1 MCRSSAKGRATGCG
15 RQLLRG
21 RSSGWLLPGGCG
33 WLLLLRSSDWSGWL
47 LRSSGSLLRGG
58 SGVNVA
64 GGCHESA
71 SRGEKR
77 PTKLTLGDGWKTCRA
92 LDFETEER
100 RIDEQYRTNTVC
112 NKRSRK
118 ARVAAPQARALQE
131 RLVAAQWRGQLSVPL
146 EPRRRHAAAV
156 LVARGLPASVAQ
168 QRVRA
173 MHGVCDR
180 QAGRLGL
187 GLGLVLVGR
196 RYDSCQGLRIHN
208 NSSRASWPYLRR
220 SARRRAACRRPP

>member
-1 MCRSSAKGRATGCG
+1 MQPSAAGRGRGGVCRSSAKGWAKGRGSG
-15 RQLLRG
+15 RQLLGG

-47 LRSSGSLLRGG
+47 LRSSGSLLCSNTGAH
-58 SGVNVA
+58 VA
-64 GGCHESA
+64 GCHDSA
-71 SRGEKR
+71 RLGAKSGQPSFLGSETAGKR
-77 PTKLTLGDGWKTCRA
+77 AELLILRPK
-92 LDFETEER
+92 R

-112 NKRSRK
+112 TKMSRK
-118 ARVAAPQARALQE
+118 ARVAAPRARALQE

-156 LVARGLPASVAQ
+156 LVARGLPAAVAQ

-187 GLGLVLVGR
+187 GLG
-196 RYDSCQGLRIHN
+196 
-208 NSSRASWPYLRR
+208 
-220 SARRRAACRRPP
+220 

>member
-1 MCRSSAKGRATGCG
+1 M
-15 RQLLRG
+15 
-21 RSSGWLLPGGCG
+21 
-33 WLLLLRSSDWSGWL
+33 
-47 LRSSGSLLRGG
+47 
-58 SGVNVA
+58 
-64 GGCHESA
+64 
-71 SRGEKR
+71 
-77 PTKLTLGDGWKTCRA
+77 
-92 LDFETEER
+92 
-100 RIDEQYRTNTVC
+100 
-112 NKRSRK
+112 SRK
-118 ARVAAPQARALQE
+118 ARVAAPRARALQE

-156 LVARGLPASVAQ
+156 LVARGLPAAVAQ

-208 NSSRASWPYLRR
+208 NNNNTVERAGPTCDDPLDGVQL
-220 SARRRAACRRPP
+220 AAVRLS

>member
-1 MCRSSAKGRATGCG
+1 MCRSSAKAGRKAEAAGDSC
-15 RQLLRG
+15 L
-21 RSSGWLLPGGCG
+21 
-33 WLLLLRSSDWSGWL
+33 
-47 LRSSGSLLRGG
+47 
-58 SGVNVA
+58 VAAAVA
-64 GGCHESA
+64 GCSPAAVAGCSCSA
-71 SRGEKR
+71 AVTGVAGCSAAVAGCSAA
-77 PTKLTLGDGWKTCRA
+77 TLARMLRAATRARLGAKTCRA
-92 LDFETEER
+92 FDFETEER

-112 NKRSRK
+112 KMSRK
-118 ARVAAPQARALQE
+118 ARVAAPKARALQE

-156 LVARGLPASVAQ
+156 LVARGLPAAVAQ

-208 NSSRASWPYLRR
+208 NNSRASLPYLRR
-220 SARRRAACRRPP
+220 STRRRAACRRPP